1 MRVRPSG
8 RLLSVC
14 NNLSWLLGD
23 VWPSHPGHVMSRW
36 LTWGLLAYTAVPHA
50 STWEPECY
58 RWVTQRFNSHC
69 DLQYLVIKPKT
80 TRYNGQ
86 SEQPVST
93 VGRRCCQKWCPVIRG
108 IQTGF
113 HRCLVIHHTWL
124 ITEPLFGGHYRTVLT
139 SLTWRD
145 SVLTA
150 EATKAV
156 IVSSDTRLTAIF
168 NWSTGLLSL
177 LIVSK
182 IRVGDVLNQTNVW
195 VHHQTLQERHVRLRE
210 NIAGDEGPLAL
221 AHWSMTSTGLKHP
234 EN

>member
-1 MRVRPSG
+1 MMSG
-8 RLLSVC
+8 D
-14 NNLSWLLGD
+14 SWNSDWLPQ
-23 VWPSHPGHVMSRW
+23 VPCHSSH
-36 LTWGLLAYTAVPHA
+36 LA
-50 STWEPECY
+50 
-58 RWVTQRFNSHC
+58 
-69 DLQYLVIKPKT
+69 D
-80 TRYNGQ
+80 
-86 SEQPVST
+86 
-93 VGRRCCQKWCPVIRG
+93 
-108 IQTGF
+108 

-182 IRVGDVLNQTNVW
+182 IRVGDVLNQTNV
-195 VHHQTLQERHVRLRE
+195 
-210 NIAGDEGPLAL
+210 
-221 AHWSMTSTGLKHP
+221 
-234 EN
+234 